1 MPAPDFFQVI
11 TWECKADYENSKRHQ
26 DSVCWRRHLMPNEKV
41 LREEG
46 AALAKELLRM
56 DHITKVFPGVK
67 ALDNVNLSVEEG
79 EIHALVGENGAGK
92 STLMNVLSGI
102 YPYGT
107 YEGDIV
113 YEGEVCKFQKIKDS
127 EKKGI
132 VIIHQE
138 LALVPQMSIGENMFI
153 GNERGTKNAINWNE
167 TYSEADKYL
176 KMVGL
181 SESSHV
187 LIKDIGTG
195 KQQLVEIAK
204 ALAKHA
210 KLLILDEPTSSLNE
224 TDSRAL
230 LDLMLEFKKQ
240 GMTMIIIS
248 HKLNEVV
255 YVADKITV
263 IRYGSTV
270 ETMDCHST
278 KIDEDRIIRGMVG
291 RELTNRFP
299 KREGVA
305 IGDINLEVKD
315 WTVHHPL
322 YTERK
327 VVDGVNFNVRK
338 GEVVGIYGLMG
349 AGRTELA
356 MSIFGKSYGS
366 EVTGTLT
373 INGQEVSLKDPRA
386 AIEAK
391 IAYVTEDRKGNGLV
405 LSNPI
410 RVNTS
415 LANMKGVSDRGIID
429 QDKEYQVAD
438 EYREKLSTKTPSVEQ
453 NVGNLSGGN
462 QQKVLLAKWMFTDPD
477 ILILDEPTR
486 GIDVGAKYEIYCIIN
501 DLVKAGKSVVM
512 ISSELP
518 EVLGMSDR
526 IYIMNEGRFVGEL
539 NAAEAT
545 QELIMT
551 SILQSGRGE

>member
-1 MPAPDFFQVI
+1 LGKI
-11 TWECKADYENSKRHQ
+11 
-26 DSVCWRRHLMPNEKV
+26 
-41 LREEG
+41 
-46 AALAKELLRM
+46 LLEM
-56 DHITKVFPGVK
+56 KDITKTFPGVK
-67 ALDNVNLSVEEG
+67 ALDNVNLKVEEG

-102 YPYGT
+102 YPFGS
-107 YEGDIV
+107 YEGDII
-113 YEGEVCKFQKIKDS
+113 YNGEVCQFQKITDS

-138 LALVPQMSIGENMFI
+138 LALVPQMTIGENMFL
-153 GNERGTKNAINWNE
+153 GNERGSKNAINWDE
-167 TYSEADKYL
+167 TYGEADKYL

-181 SESSHV
+181 SESSRV

-204 ALAKHA
+204 ALAKNA

-230 LDLMLEFKKQ
+230 LDLMLEFKKK
-240 GMTMIIIS
+240 GMTMIIIT

-263 IRYGSTV
+263 VRDGSTV
-270 ETMDCHST
+270 ETMDCHT
-278 KIDEDRIIRGMVG
+278 MEINEDRIIKGMVG
-291 RELTNRFP
+291 REITDRFP
-299 KREGVA
+299 KRNDIVRE
-305 IGDINLEVKD
+305 IGSVNMEVKN
-315 WTVHHPL
+315 WTVYHPV
-322 YTERK
+322 YAERK
-327 VVDGVNFNVRK
+327 VVDNVNMNVKK

-356 MSIFGKSYGS
+356 MSIFGRSYGS
-366 EVTGTLT
+366 DITGTLM
-373 INGQEVSLKDPRA
+373 INGKEVVLKNPRE
-386 AIEAK
+386 AINAK
-391 IAYVTEDRKGNGLV
+391 LAYVTEDRKGNGLV

-415 LANMKGVSDRGIID
+415 LANMKGVSNHGIID
-429 QDKEYQVAD
+429 MDKEYQVAV
-438 EYREKLSTKTPSVEQ
+438 EYKDKLRTKTPSVEQ

-518 EVLGMSDR
+518 EVIGMSDR
-526 IYIMNEGRFVGEL
+526 IYIMNEGRFVGEMK
-539 NAAEAT
+539 ASEAT
-545 QELIMT
+545 QENIMAC
-551 SILQSGRGE
+551 ILQAGRGE